1 MAENLGSIY
10 SEVRLKLDK
19 LQNDIARAKAQ
30 FAAAGKLIENMTN
43 EAASKFENRLKN
55 VSDTIHGVGMSMT
68 GAGLAIAGGLGLAV
82 KTTADFDK
90 EMSRVKALSGAT
102 EAEFRRLRQTAIDLG
117 AKTVYSASEAAQGM
131 AVLAAAGFRTNEII
145 DAMPGLLNA
154 AAASGEDFAM
164 VTEIMV
170 AAMSGFGLQAKDMAH
185 IADVL
190 AAAANASAI
199 DIRDLGYTFKY
210 IAPVARAAGQSLEE
224 MAAATAILGNAGI
237 KADQAGTTLRMA
249 LIRLAKP
256 PKEAKKWLDKL
267 GISVTDS
274 SGRMRPLSDI
284 IAQLSARF
292 KNLTQDQQ
300 LAAAAAIFGAEAM
313 SGMMALIKAG
323 PEPLKQLTN
332 EFRNADGTAQQ
343 MAETMMDN
351 LPGAIEQ
358 LKGALESAAIGI
370 GSNLVPVIRLLVDM
384 LTGLVDRFNALPE
397 PMQRFI
403 AIGGTVAAG
412 LLLLAGPLLMLLA
425 ALPSIH
431 AGWLSVVTV
440 MGKLL
445 PLLTPVGGILLGIV
459 AAAALLYAAWR
470 TNFGGIRDITLQLWS
485 QIVAKFR
492 EAWAVIAPTVASLV
506 SYIIERWRSIQ
517 PVLQPVMQWLE
528 TIFRFV
534 FQTIAGTV
542 KYYLSAVVNII
553 TGTVKVITGII
564 KFFAAILTGD
574 WRGAWEEVKQIVSGA
589 LQALWGFFQIW
600 IVGRITGLLGKYL
613 GQWIGRFQGFASNTL
628 GTIRNW
634 ASNIV
639 GRIASWGSSV
649 TGRVSAAL
657 SSMASTVSRWL
668 GRIVADFGQFVW
680 NAISRV
686 ASLGSRLYNIGREL
700 VQGLWRGISSL
711 GTWLKNQVISWAKRV
726 LPGPIENL
734 LGISSPSRLM
744 MRYGE
749 DIAEGLAI
757 GIRRAQDLVRS
768 ASAQLANVTV
778 AAMPAPALVAQ
789 AATPAVQAAPAVT
802 VYQNAPFAVFEHVE
816 VRNDDDLRAIQR
828 TMRGLFEESQRTLR
842 AKGRRV

>member
-1 MAENLGSIY
+1 
-10 SEVRLKLDK
+10 
-19 LQNDIARAKAQ
+19 
-30 FAAAGKLIENMTN
+30 
-43 EAASKFENRLKN
+43 
-55 VSDTIHGVGMSMT
+55 
-68 GAGLAIAGGLGLAV
+68 
-82 KTTADFDK
+82 
-90 EMSRVKALSGAT
+90 
-102 EAEFRRLRQTAIDLG
+102 
-117 AKTVYSASEAAQGM
+117 
-131 AVLAAAGFRTNEII
+131 NEII

-323 PEPLKQLTN
+323 PEPLRQLTN

-370 GSNLVPVIRLLVDM
+370 GSNLVPTIRLLVDM
-384 LTGLVDRFNALPE
+384 LTALVDRFNALPE

-403 AIGGTVAAG
+403 AIGATVAAG

-431 AGWLSVVTV
+431 AGWLSVTAV
-440 MGKLL
+440 MSKLL

-553 TGTVKVITGII
+553 TGIVKVITGII

-574 WRGAWEEVKQIVSGA
+574 WRGAWEAVKQIVSGA

-649 TGRVSAAL
+649 T
-657 SSMASTVSRWL
+657 
-668 GRIVADFGQFVW
+668 
-680 NAISRV
+680 
-686 ASLGSRLYNIGREL
+686 
-700 VQGLWRGISSL
+700 
-711 GTWLKNQVISWAKRV
+711 
-726 LPGPIENL
+726 
-734 LGISSPSRLM
+734 
-744 MRYGE
+744 
-749 DIAEGLAI
+749 
-757 GIRRAQDLVRS
+757 
-768 ASAQLANVTV
+768 
-778 AAMPAPALVAQ
+778 
-789 AATPAVQAAPAVT
+789 
-802 VYQNAPFAVFEHVE
+802 
-816 VRNDDDLRAIQR
+816 
-828 TMRGLFEESQRTLR
+828 
-842 AKGRRV
+842 